1 MVEQISKAKQAIQML
16 YFDRCNIYGI
26 QKYKDPVTKEIIE
39 KDDDVIYSDIP
50 CKLSYKDVSQAYNDG
65 ISSTVNQV
73 ITLKLD
79 NELVVKPGSKIV
91 VTRSG
96 STTTYKNSGAPAI
109 GVNQQIITLELFKE
123 EA

>member
-39 KDDDVIYSDIP
+39 KDDDVIYSDVP
-50 CKLSYKDVSQAYNDG
+50 CKLSYKDVSQADNDG
-65 ISSTVNQV
+65 ISSAVNQV
-73 ITLKLD
+73 VTLKLD
-79 NELVVKPGSKIV
+79 NELVIKPGSKIV
-91 VTRSG
+91 VTRNG
-96 STTTYKNSGAPAI
+96 RSTTYQNSGAPAI

>member
-39 KDDDVIYSDIP
+39 KDDDVIYSDVP
-50 CKLSYKDVSQAYNDG
+50 CKLSYKDVSQADNDG
-65 ISSTVNQV
+65 ISSAVNQV
-73 ITLKLD
+73 IKLSLD
-79 NELVVKPGSKIV
+79 NELVIKPGSKIV
-91 VTRSG
+91 VTRNG
-96 STTTYKNSGAPAI
+96 RTITYQNSGAPAVGI
-109 GVNQQIITLELFKE
+109 NHQVITLELFKE